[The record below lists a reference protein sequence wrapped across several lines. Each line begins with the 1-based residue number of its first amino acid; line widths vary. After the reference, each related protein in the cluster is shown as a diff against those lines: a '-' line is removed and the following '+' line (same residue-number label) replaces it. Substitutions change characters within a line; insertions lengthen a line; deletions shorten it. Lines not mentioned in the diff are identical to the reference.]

1 MKLHN
6 YLFQIRKKEGSFI
19 KKIAVL
25 EQKIAQ
31 MKTEI
36 SDSIKRESKSKWIY
50 EQILKTINEQIV
62 A

>member
-36 SDSIKRESKSKWIY
+36 GDSVKRESKSKWIY
-50 EQILKTINEQIV
+50 E
-62 A
+62 

>member
-1 MKLHN
+1 M
-6 YLFQIRKKEGSFI
+6 FQIRKKEGSFI

-36 SDSIKRESKSKWIY
+36 SDSVKRESKSKWIY
-50 EQILKTINEQIV
+50 E
-62 A
+62 